1 MNSFGNG
8 PELYDCI
15 LTILPSLKYGPK
27 VNNADVPANTEF
39 VKNIQK
45 KVNNMLFING

>member
-8 PELYDCI
+8 PELNDFI

-27 VNNADVPANTEF
+27 VNNAEVPANTEF
-39 VKNIQK
+39 AKNIQK
-45 KVNNMLFING
+45 RVNNVFFINK

>member
-8 PELYDCI
+8 PELYDFI

-27 VNNADVPANTEF
+27 VNNAEVPANTEF
-39 VKNIQK
+39 VKKIQK
-45 KVNNMLFING
+45 RVIKIFFKSK

>member
-15 LTILPSLKYGPK
+15 LIILLFLKNGPK
-27 VNNADVPANTEF
+27 VNNDEVPANTEF
-39 VKNIQK
+39 EKNIK
-45 KVNNMLFING
+45 KRLINVIFINR